1 MRAVGDELLEQAVAE
16 ISLRDPSFLERHSVG
31 LGGLDHDLVEGLAR
45 RGVRLDG
52 KGAQPLVANVLADSA
67 RDALAADE
75 GRLPLRPAPRQAL
88 DLDAAYERRSAE
100 GVDYLVR
107 RTGSRWLVL
116 VNAVG
121 VPLALWSRLLA
132 DPDHDYRILVVEP
145 AGSDLVEGGM
155 HADSPLDADVER
167 IQRVLQA
174 EGIDRFSVLGWCS
187 GGRTAVEL
195 AGREGSR
202 VEALVL
208 ASASFRGA
216 GGGSARPTQFEEDV
230 GAVFGSVR
238 RNPASAAFLSEMLVK
253 SQGMAPS
260 VDDANLLF
268 RLPDRSQAAH
278 LTAPFANG
286 EALRCYA
293 ARLASDWAHPL
304 EAALAQVT
312 APVLAITGAHDHIL
326 DNAVTLSVLRTSI
339 PDAAAVEVSGAGHYV
354 HDLQYPYFRMVLD
367 AFLAGRPAPASARVR
382 VV

>member
-1 MRAVGDELLEQAVAE
+1 MRAVGDGLLEEAVAE
-16 ISLRDPSFLERHSVG
+16 ISLRDPSFLERHGVG
-31 LGGLDHDLVEGLAR
+31 LRGLDESLVDGLAR
-45 RGVRLDG
+45 RGVRVEAT
-52 KGAQPLVANVLADSA
+52 GAQPMVAGVLADSA
-67 RDALAADE
+67 RDAAAADE
-75 GRLPLRPAPRQAL
+75 GRLPLRPAPRQTL
-88 DLDAAYERRSAE
+88 DLAADYERRSAG

-107 RTGSRWLVL
+107 RQGSRWLVL

-132 DPDHDYRILVVEP
+132 DPEHDYRILVVEP
-145 AGSDLVEGGM
+145 AGSDLVGGGM
-155 HADSPLDADVER
+155 RADSPLDADVER
-167 IQRVLQA
+167 IQQVLQA
-174 EGIDRFSVLGWCS
+174 EGVDRFGVLGWCS

-195 AGREGSR
+195 AAREGTG

-216 GGGSARPTQFEEDV
+216 GGTGARPTQFEEDV

-238 RNPASAAFLSEMLVK
+238 RNPASAAFLSDMLVK

-268 RLPDRSQAAH
+268 RLPDRDQAAR
-278 LTAPFANG
+278 LTAPFADG
-286 EALRCYA
+286 EALRFYS

-326 DNAVTLSVLRTSI
+326 DNAVTLTVLRSRI
-339 PDAAAVEVSGAGHYV
+339 PQAAAVEVSGAGHYV

-367 AFLAGRPAPASARVR
+367 AFVSGQAAPPSARVR